1 MNIQQY
7 FAFETFVMKIKQSFF
22 YHFIQI
28 HFFNIIF
35 PTFLI
40 QISRE
45 IERKVLKQTV
55 LICSRV
61 FKKFLLE
68 CTKFLKIHKRKFFQ
82 CWCFLKKKQFYY
94 TRRYYWCVFFF
105 QINIKNHRKSFRKF
119 CEKFIEFFF
128 DHVPCPLAY
137 ADNKSIFCFGFRS
150 FNLS

>member
-40 QISRE
+40 RISRE
-45 IERKVLKQTV
+45 IERKVLKQTA

-68 CTKFLKIHKRKFFQ
+68 CTKFLKIHKRKIFQ
-82 CWCFLKKKQFYY
+82 C
-94 TRRYYWCVFFF
+94 
-105 QINIKNHRKSFRKF
+105 
-119 CEKFIEFFF
+119 
-128 DHVPCPLAY
+128 
-137 ADNKSIFCFGFRS
+137 
-150 FNLS
+150 